1 MIGDDIDHGRRRL
14 TFVIVLG
21 IYHLYAFNGLSMIS
35 LYRETKN
42 KKYLKLAKT
51 FASKIKSWAN
61 SEVSVIYGSMAGHTR
76 GVISASHAPLL
87 AFRIPM

>member
-42 KKYLKLAKT
+42 KKYLKLAKK

-61 SEVSVIYGSMAGHTR
+61 SEVSSTYESVAGYTSGDFCVSR
-76 GVISASHAPLL
+76 SSPCI
-87 AFRIPM
+87 